1 MEVYTTQVVKLLAL
15 IMQAQKPLV
24 KYTKVTKKYTKT
36 LRQLNMLKDS
46 QGRKIGTLYVGT
58 KKIDKVYKGTKIIYP
73 DDS

>member
-24 KYTKVTKKYTKT
+24 KYTKVIKRYTKT

-46 QGRKIGTLYVGT
+46 QGRKIGTLYVGD